1 MGQRFLNVANFSKDC
16 RSNAAF
22 FPRNPIMI
30 PWTEL
35 LAKQR
40 STPLGAAGMAW
51 ADTLGMHPNPMAKKK
66 DKVAIDVEPERGVN
80 SGVVGVC
87 MVAEGHSYQ
96 SRQASV
102 SSKRLQS
109 MDWASCSML

>member
-1 MGQRFLNVANFSKDC
+1 
-16 RSNAAF
+16 
-22 FPRNPIMI
+22 MI

-51 ADTLGMHPNPMAKKK
+51 ADTLGKHPNPRAKKK
-66 DKVAIDVEPERGVN
+66 DKVAIDVEPERGGG
-80 SGVVGVC
+80 SGVVVGVC

-109 MDWASCSML
+109 MDWAS